1 MKCQRN
7 TKLQTHG
14 EMDPHYR
21 WRAYFRCCTPS
32 ALVCL
37 IIHGGRLSLITS
49 IPPWHPPSSSV
60 HMFCHMLCHFHCPS
74 TRFIY
79 LSTSLSSVNSSGFKW
94 NLLIC
99 ALLTIKLRGWCVL
112 VNFFGHQDSPPLENK
127 ITISTKLDSFP
138 VCTWCLARCI
148 LPVWG
153 VFVLEIFQKL
163 IVEVNL

>member
-7 TKLQTHG
+7 TKLWTHG
-14 EMDPHYR
+14 EMDPHY
-21 WRAYFRCCTPS
+21 WWEGPLPVLYTFV
-32 ALVCL
+32 LVCL
-37 IIHGGRLSLITS
+37 IIHGGQLSLIIS

-60 HMFCHMLCHFHCPS
+60 HMLCHMLCHFHCPS
-74 TRFIY
+74 ARFIY

-99 ALLTIKLRGWCVL
+99 ALLTIKLRGWSIL
-112 VNFFGHQDSPPLENK
+112 VNFSGCQDSLLLESK
-127 ITISTKLDSFP
+127 ITISTELNGFP

-163 IVEVNL
+163 IVEVNP